1 MTNSPISYRLLR
13 TGVSL
18 LSLSSKILPQNLS
31 THCDN
36 SLVPRLFRLSC
47 NTATT
52 MCQPIAVSLVSLF
65 QQRHITVY
73 KEFPS
78 IRQETQKKSTMA
90 HYRTEL
96 HIPVK
101 KDSLTFEDRQM
112 KTWENVQTEL
122 NDRRSQ
128 WEKEFEKMRNEF
140 FTLAPTDTSTGDKF
154 SKIDGFRSLYEFDDQ
169 GNRKFKVRFD
179 VSDFS
184 PEEIQ
189 VKVQDNKVVIYGKTE
204 EKKGNSTFS
213 REYSRQI
220 DIPRDVDQDKITCV
234 MSKDNILTVEGPL
247 LPPAQGKEATFLPIK
262 CETVPNLSH
271 KSTVQNSIITEPD
284 GARKLHL
291 QVDIGE
297 YKPEEIVVK
306 TMDRKLIVTARHEE
320 KMEGRTIHKE
330 FNKEFELPET
340 VDPMSVNAFLSEDV
354 NLADISYMIYQIYVC
369 LSLSL
374 SLSFSLFLSLSH
386 SLSLSLWLFR
396 SFFPSLSLSFSLSL

>member
-1 MTNSPISYRLLR
+1 M
-13 TGVSL
+13 
-18 LSLSSKILPQNLS
+18 
-31 THCDN
+31 
-36 SLVPRLFRLSC
+36 
-47 NTATT
+47 
-52 MCQPIAVSLVSLF
+52 
-65 QQRHITVY
+65 
-73 KEFPS
+73 
-78 IRQETQKKSTMA
+78 RQETQSQSTMA

-101 KDSLTFEDRQM
+101 KDSLTFEDRQI

-128 WEKEFEKMRNEF
+128 WDKEFEKMRNDF
-140 FTLAPTDTSTGDKF
+140 FTLAPTDTSDKF
-154 SKIDGFRSLYEFDDQ
+154 SKVDAFRSLYEFDDQ

-189 VKVQDNKVVIYGKTE
+189 VKVQDNKVVIFGKTE

-234 MSKDNILTVEGPL
+234 MSKDNILTVEGPML
-247 LPPAQGKEATFLPIK
+247 QPVQNKETTFLPIK
-262 CETVPNLSH
+262 CETVPNLTH

-297 YKPEEIVVK
+297 YKPEDIVVK

-340 VDPMSVNAFLSEDV
+340 VDPMSVNAFLSEDGK
-354 NLADISYMIYQIYVC
+354 LTIEAPLKAARRPSYTVTQSSDVRKMVVTKESQFTITD
-369 LSLSL
+369 STNRPMDST
-374 SLSFSLFLSLSH
+374 
-386 SLSLSLWLFR
+386 R
-396 SFFPSLSLSFSLSL
+396 